1 MQTDAF
7 VRFDDPVDRLE
18 LLPVLYTIY
27 SIESRKVSGSH
38 GGFRRFSECLWTY
51 EEIEDEICSKLAINQ
66 EVARRLFHRLVGL
79 LTSNDNRLLLQF
91 QKDGV
96 TTYVTRLAEL
106 VRTSGN
112 LHEFQNRENQ
122 QDGTEQKF
130 SIIEGTQWYPILRYS
145 MPRDLTK
152 EDFLRRLQV
161 KIDGMDTISSSSG
174 GHQIDKVLEDLN
186 LVLDAVASMPKYSSG
201 NGLRYSE
208 FQVRAIVEALVQAW
222 TDTAG
227 HGLVVTA
234 DTGMGKTLAFAIPTL
249 VAAVSSLRNE
259 RRTMSQLLLYP
270 RNALAKDQFGELENM
285 VKYVNKSLIEV
296 GRDCIGIAIDAE
308 GLIKRTIERYPT
320 PAGGGPE
327 WGVGA
332 STVFDAS
339 AQKYGGEKPA
349 SIVLASIE
357 SFRRRL
363 RNPKVVQGLHQG
375 LTRIVFDEVHLSAG
389 IQGGHHHYLVGRL
402 KQLLY
407 DFDPEHNRKN
417 ALRIVGVSATI
428 AKPRQHLN
436 KIWGGDLTKIRHV
449 EGMTSSDGAPI
460 GMMHHVMYKPRIG
473 TPMVGALVDITS
485 SVLHQRR
492 PRSFERADGFKRLQK
507 SIGFA
512 DSHQIVGDWHSFM
525 LPNESTELTA
535 NNRRTVGATTNLR
548 RPYAHWHSTP
558 LSIHEGGQEVC
569 TSCQSGTYHTK
580 AIELNGAQL
589 QLVKTQTGQTAE
601 DANRW
606 NYNGLVEP
614 EDIFSIKGL
623 DTCTYLEMG
632 KCWWFSTR
640 NEAMEPRPGD
650 PGYESFQQTI
660 RTKRFTSI
668 TKRGESEDETDGD
681 MSANKVFAGPPS
693 YSSYP
698 NQLKKQDPSQNR
710 PIPHDLVIATP
721 TLEVGV
727 DMDNVSEVITHKAIR
742 NISSYRQKVGRAGR
756 EAGSDALA
764 VTLASRRASDFG
776 HYRSMNRLVRDK
788 ITEPVPVATS
798 NKTILKHHAYE
809 AVFDFIAKQ
818 GIDVESIT
826 KARYPRDGNASE
838 EETWDSVNQPYEKA
852 IEAVEQNWCLVYMS
866 NAVPETRD
874 DIELQDEAR
883 KAVLRQLRFMNE
895 PFPNLQPKEATYA
908 QWIAHL
914 KMSGKRLNGQDLN
927 IDIWKFLDNI
937 VSQENRYPTDHLE
950 GTEKHDAESYI
961 NRLKEAINFRDV
973 YTLRDL
979 LAEIRETFGG
989 LSTTF
994 RHFELFI
1001 EDLRDADPIPPLARE
1016 FDRLRRFDV
1025 WYFSMIQER
1034 VSSFLE
1040 DRPYI
1045 TLPSYF
1051 TNPHEEPVSIHVA
1064 RRDDSRF
1071 VERVTSRE
1079 ALRYLQPG
1087 MFTHRLGFG
1096 NRMIINHSGRLEGEE
1111 NTNSKFSYRLS
1122 EAEGIKSEDM
1132 GTLSETQTRS
1142 ISHLLDVEIPEEMHM
1157 KSLKSLTVSSLNGTN
1172 MGRNFVFLSDNEY
1185 TIGLLTG
1192 DDRDIESG
1200 GPASPK
1206 ILPKAHSINWILS
1219 DFQHTDEVQSYKIL
1233 DYDNG
1238 HPQTVPGVGHPIIS
1252 RLFSSVAY
1260 TDSATIIGLGLGVS
1274 RSNMVTIQPKY
1285 NNQYIAFADR
1295 FDSNGL
1301 RFTISPSIIEEV
1313 IHKSRDDGVKYSS
1326 QTMDM
1331 IAYWIRT
1338 GKDQFG
1344 EISSYTIDAYLDV
1357 LVANAW
1363 SQRNDEIESEKFP
1376 ETEEQFFK
1384 LLFDSGNPTEPETLI
1399 RRAALSSITND
1410 NMNTNILGELQDLD
1424 AKISQHA
1431 SSLIENLG
1439 DIRYEWYKTTLVN
1452 TLGVLLGECVAEFAG
1467 VQGNTVAYTT
1477 NFLDDR
1483 TWYVDVFD
1491 NEPEGNGSC
1500 ALVKEY
1506 FHIPA
1511 EIRHAA
1517 HYYDDK
1523 YLPSESFVE
1532 VLERKMM
1539 VCNEHLLHQSAIKN
1553 SLPDGLPAWFDRDH
1567 RELRNRFSLRWES
1580 LSIESVDHAVLQ
1592 HMRRFMIH
1600 EPTDRASQL
1609 DLELALRL
1617 CANGCPACNGDDM
1630 MNQLPPQLIRFG
1642 TNRGLLDEI
1651 LGDISSL
1658 DGYASLHTDSEQIHA
1673 ALGVPVEGAPVILL
1687 QRNAQDT
1694 VNVVRFIHNLGAGI
1708 GFNYQRHGEIP
1719 EVCDL
1724 IVRTKEVVN

>member
-7 VRFDDPVDRLE
+7 VRFDDPVDRQE

-38 GGFRRFSECLWTY
+38 GGFRKFSECLWTY
-51 EEIEDEICSKLAINQ
+51 KEIEEELCSKLAINE
-66 EVARRLFHRLVGL
+66 EVAQRRFHRLVGL
-79 LTSNDNRLLLQF
+79 LTSNDNRLLLKF
-91 QKDGV
+91 EKDGS

-122 QDGTEQKF
+122 EDGTEQKF

-152 EDFLRRLQV
+152 EDLLRRLQV
-161 KIDGMDTISSSSG
+161 KIDGMVTISSNSG
-174 GHQIDKVLEDLN
+174 GHQITEVLEDLD

-201 NGLRYSE
+201 NGLKYSE
-208 FQVRAIVEALVQAW
+208 FQVRAIVEALMQAW

-227 HGLVVTA
+227 DGLVVTA

-285 VKYVNKSLIEV
+285 VKYVNKSLLEM

-339 AQKYGGEKPA
+339 AQKYGGVKPA

-363 RNPKVVQGLHQG
+363 RNPKVVQGLSHG
-375 LTRIVFDEVHLSAG
+375 LNRIVFDEVHLSAG

-407 DFDPEHNRKN
+407 NFDPEKNRKK

-449 EGMTSSDGAPI
+449 EGMTTSDGAPI

-492 PRSFERADGFKRLQK
+492 PRTFERAESFKKLQK

-525 LPNESTELTA
+525 LPNESTEATA

-589 QLVKTQTGQTAE
+589 QLVKTQTGQTAV

-614 EDIFSIKGL
+614 EGIFSIKGL

-632 KCWWFSTR
+632 KCWWFSPR

-668 TKRGESEDETDGD
+668 TKRGESEDKTDGD
-681 MSANKVFAGPPS
+681 MSANKVFAGPPK

-698 NQLKKQDPSQNR
+698 NTSYKPDASQNL

-788 ITEPVPVATS
+788 ITEPVPVATN

-838 EETWDSVNQPYEKA
+838 IETWDSVNQPYNKA
-852 IEAVEQNWCLVYMS
+852 IEAVEQNRCLVYMS

-874 DIELQDEAR
+874 DAELQKEAR
-883 KAVLRQLRFMNE
+883 SAVLRQLKIMLE

-908 QWIAHL
+908 QWIAHF
-914 KMSGKRLNGQDLN
+914 KKQRHRLTGTQNNTTEWEDLDRIFVN
-927 IDIWKFLDNI
+927 
-937 VSQENRYPTDHLE
+937 SNRYPIDHHDGARRELVE
-950 GTEKHDAESYI
+950 GYLASLQ
-961 NRLKEAINFRDV
+961 NAIEQRDV
-973 YTLRDL
+973 DCCRTLAARIDEDFPQDDTFRFFRLYIDL
-979 LAEIRETFGG
+979 LKD
-989 LSTTF
+989 S
-994 RHFELFI
+994 
-1001 EDLRDADPIPPLARE
+1001 DPIPPIARE
-1016 FDRLRRFDV
+1016 LDALGRFDV

-1034 VSSFLE
+1034 VDTFLQ

-1064 RRDDSRF
+1064 LMGDSRF

-1087 MFTHRLGFG
+1087 MFTHRVGYG
-1096 NRMIINHSGRLEGEE
+1096 NRMFINHSKNLEAEE
-1111 NTNSKFSYRLS
+1111 DTNLKFSYRLD
-1122 EAEGIKSEDM
+1122 EAEGIKFQDI
-1132 GTLSETQTRS
+1132 GTLTETETRS
-1142 ISHLLDVEIPEEMHM
+1142 ISNLLDVDIPEEMHM
-1157 KSLKSLTVSSLNGTN
+1157 KSLKSLTVSSLNGAN
-1172 MGRNFVFLSDNEY
+1172 MGRNFV
-1185 TIGLLTG
+1185 TISNDETSLGLLSG
-1192 DDRDIESG
+1192 YDLEFG

-1219 DFQHTDEVQSYKIL
+1219 DFQHTDEVHSYKVL

-1238 HPQTVPGVGHPIIS
+1238 HPQTVPGVRHPIIS

-1260 TDSATIIGLGLGVS
+1260 AESATITGLGLGVS

-1285 NNQYIAFADR
+1285 NDQYIAYADR

-1301 RFTISPSIIEEV
+1301 RFTISPSIMEKALN
-1313 IHKSRDDGVKYSS
+1313 KSRDGEVKFSS

-1338 GKDQFG
+1338 RKDQFG

-1363 SQRNDEIESEKFP
+1363 SQKNDEIESEEFP
-1376 ETEEQFFK
+1376 TTEEQFFK
-1384 LLFDSGNPTEPETLI
+1384 LLFDSGNPTDPETLT
-1399 RRAALSSITND
+1399 RRASLSSITND
-1410 NMNTNILGELQDLD
+1410 NMNTNILVELQELD
-1424 AKISQHA
+1424 AKIADA
-1431 SSLIENLG
+1431 STLIENLE

-1477 NFLDDR
+1477 NFLDDGT
-1483 TWYVDVFD
+1483 TWCIDVFD

-1532 VLERKMM
+1532 VLERKLM
-1539 VCNEHLLHQSAIKN
+1539 VCTEHLLHQSAIKN
-1553 SLPDGLPAWFDRDH
+1553 TLPDGLPAWFDRDH
-1567 RELRNRFSLRWES
+1567 MELRRRFSAHWDD
-1580 LSIESVDHAVLQ
+1580 LSINSADHAVLQ

-1600 EPTDRASQL
+1600 EPTDRAMQL

-1642 TNRGLLDEI
+1642 TNRGLLDEMI
-1651 LGDISSL
+1651 GDISSL
-1658 DGYASLHTDSEQIHA
+1658 QGYASLHTDSEQIHA
-1673 ALGVPVEGAPVILL
+1673 ALGVPVDGAPVIVL
-1687 QRNAQDT
+1687 QRNAHDT
-1694 VNVVRFIHNLGAGI
+1694 MNVVRFIHNLGAGI
-1708 GFNYQRHGEIP
+1708 GFNYQRHDEIP

-1724 IVRTKEVVN
+1724 IVRTKEVVE